1 MKHLKAYKVF
11 ESSGKLDNNL
21 IGEIEDI
28 LQLELEAKELVFS
41 SWVGNYYPTS
51 STAKESLI
59 VPIQDKDERFFSPED
74 IKDTITRL
82 KTFLGDE
89 YEIHLGIPR
98 DLVYGESLEFIDD
111 FRGEEFYNLTIYIYK
126 KYND

>member
-1 MKHLKAYKVF
+1 MKFLKTYKIF
-11 ESSGKLDNNL
+11 ESSGKLDKDL

-28 LQLELEAKELVFS
+28 LELELEAKELVFV
-41 SWVGNYYPTS
+41 SWVGNYYPIS
-51 STAKESLI
+51 STSKESLI
-59 VPIQDKDERFFSPED
+59 VSIQDKDKRFFSTED

-82 KTFLGDE
+82 KTFLGEE

-98 DLVYGESLEFIDD
+98 DLVYGEALEFIDD
-111 FRGEEFYNLTIYIYK
+111 FRGEELYDLTIYIYK